1 MMFSN
6 SKKLLSNICRC
17 SMMSRGLFI
26 AIFATSILGSP
37 AVAGDLE
44 KGKKTFVKCGVCH
57 AVEKDVS
64 KIGPSLYGVYGRQ
77 AGSLESFAN
86 YSDAIKAM
94 DIVWGD
100 DTIRELLKAPRTYI
114 PGTKMIFIGIK
125 SDEEIDNLL
134 AYLKTV
140 TGADT
145 SEPETGSETSNAE
158 TGAETSDASSAV
170 EASPVETAIE

>member
-6 SKKLLSNICRC
+6 SKQLLSNICRC
-17 SMMSRGLFI
+17 STVSRRLFI
-26 AIFATSILGSP
+26 AIFAASILGSP

-44 KGKKTFVKCGVCH
+44 KGQKTFVKCGICH

-64 KIGPSLYGVYGRQ
+64 KIGPSLYGVFGRK
-77 AGSLESFAN
+77 AGSLESFPN
-86 YSDAIKAM
+86 YSDAIKST

-100 DTIRELLKAPRTYI
+100 ETIRELLKAPRTYI
-114 PGTKMIFIGIK
+114 PGTKMIFLGIK

-140 TGADT
+140 TGA
-145 SEPETGSETSNAE
+145 EAGSETSD
-158 TGAETSDASSAV
+158 AETSDAGSAA
-170 EASPVETAIE
+170 EASPTEAATE

>member
-1 MMFSN
+1 MMFNN
-6 SKKLLSNICRC
+6 SKQLLNNIRRYLLA
-17 SMMSRGLFI
+17 SRGLFI
-26 AIFATSILGSP
+26 AIFAASILGSP

-44 KGKKTFVKCGVCH
+44 KGKTTFVKCGICH

-64 KIGPSLYGVYGRQ
+64 KIGPSLYGVFGRK
-77 AGSLESFAN
+77 AGSLESFPN
-86 YSDAIKAM
+86 YSDAIKST

-140 TGADT
+140 TGA
-145 SEPETGSETSNAE
+145 ETSA
-158 TGAETSDASSAV
+158 AETSDAGSAA
-170 EASPVETAIE
+170 EASPTEAATE